1 MGEDVDRVDSMLTQL
16 NLVVILPRKS
26 DELTSS

>member
-16 NLVVILPRKS
+16 NLIVILQ
-26 DELTSS
+26 